1 MAEPTNNGG
10 VPILS
15 VNAHHPR
22 GKGTEGTRE
31 QPSSHKDLAVPS
43 CSLVPSFPRSLVPS
57 TSYAANGAIVPLR
70 LATGLHDLREPED
83 EGVLAGPTD
92 PLLEGGAALALPA
105 VG

>member
-1 MAEPTNNGG
+1 MVVSMFDAY
-10 VPILS
+10 
-15 VNAHHPR
+15 R
-22 GKGTEGTRE
+22 DRF
-31 QPSSHKDLAVPS
+31 LAVPS
-43 CSLVPSFPRSLVPS
+43 CSLVPS